1 MKNIDNIQYMIK
13 GDQKPKPHINMTTK
27 GPSRKQV
34 IILMNNTN
42 KKNFIEESSVHI
54 TNMNRTLKN
63 IKMKVMVYF
72 IQIDPNNIII
82 VTNKVASTL
91 ELQTIENYIKNTD
104 YINTDRVKIL
114 RLLQFKSYFKII
126 DIPYL

>member
-1 MKNIDNIQYMIK
+1 MIK